1 MYIGGIAKHI
11 SAEQSHIFSIKVTA
25 IMANSLKERQNI
37 TYLKAFAIIMVVLY
51 HAVCD
56 ILCAS
61 NPEDMFAAGIKTVME
76 NVHVPLF
83 FLIAGYLCHKQN
95 VKIFYKKKIQ
105 RILIPF
111 LFMSCLKLIFNN
123 FISSAH
129 IHGEGIGYQLFDAF
143 VCGKLYWFCYALLI
157 MYAAAPLLWN
167 RKLCIWIFMV
177 GSLAANII
185 LSIYNMELTYVLQ
198 IENAVYQ
205 LPFFMTGMLL
215 AQYNVLRNPVSITLR
230 ILSSLAA
237 IMTAVVMIYI
247 ELALGVDSY
256 SINFFMGL
264 SIMYIL
270 YNIAVSL
277 NGTVADKIFTLPS
290 RYSFQIMLLDSFYR
304 ILLISVISKF
314 MNYDLWMVII
324 VSAMVLL
331 LSCATCRLLVKIPVI
346 RVFLGLKNSIS

>member
-1 MYIGGIAKHI
+1 MHSNPILLSFMVAANMI
-11 SAEQSHIFSIKVTA
+11 ST
-25 IMANSLKERQNI
+25 LKKRNI
-37 TYLKAFAIIMVVLY
+37 TYLKAFAIIMVVFY

-61 NPEDMFAAGIKTVME
+61 NPNDMFAAGTKSVME

-95 VKIFYKKKIQ
+95 VRNFYKKKIQ

-111 LFMSCLKLIFNN
+111 LFMSCLKLFFNN

-167 RKLCIWIFMV
+167 RKLRIWIVLV
-177 GSLAANII
+177 GSLAANV
-185 LSIYNMELTYVLQ
+185 LMNVYNIKLTDVLQ
-198 IENAVYQ
+198 LENAIYQ
-205 LPFFMTGMLL
+205 LPFFATGMLL
-215 AQYNVLRNPVSITLR
+215 AQYNVFRKSVSIASRT
-230 ILSSLAA
+230 LSSLAA
-237 IMTAVVMIYI
+237 IITAAAMIYT
-247 ELALGVDSY
+247 ELILGIDNYIISF
-256 SINFFMGL
+256 IMGL

-270 YNIAVSL
+270 YLIAACFS
-277 NGTVADKIFTLPS
+277 GVAADRIFALPS
-290 RYSFQIMLLDSFYR
+290 EYSFQIMLLDSFYR
-304 ILLISVISKF
+304 VLLILVMSKF
-314 MNYDLWMVII
+314 MNPDIWMVIM
-324 VSAMVLL
+324 VSILVLL

-346 RVFLGLKNSIS
+346 RVFMGLKNSIS